1 MTKRRRRARPPPTR
15 GAGRP
20 TLQHVIPE
28 SFDLSTLATAADVER
43 LAVIVAELEAVDAAL
58 RRLDEDRYGL
68 CEVCGG
74 PVEESRLEVDPLAP
88 RCADHHSSRGNGGLD
103 PEPEVKREIE
113 PDVEPGLEAGV
124 GPRLEIAPEHA
135 V

>member
-1 MTKRRRRARPPPTR
+1 MTKQPRRARPPPTR
-15 GAGRP
+15 GAGGP
-20 TLQHVIPE
+20 TLQPVIPE

-43 LAVIVAELEAVDAAL
+43 LAVIGAELEAVDAAL

-74 PVEESRLEVDPLAP
+74 SVEESRLEVDPLAP
-88 RCADHHSSRGNGGLD
+88 RCADHLSSHGNGGLD
-103 PEPEVKREIE
+103 PEPDVKREIE
-113 PDVEPGLEAGV
+113 PGVE
-124 GPRLEIAPEHA
+124 PRLEIAPEIAPEHA